1 MSYLYQQQG
10 KARQMDK
17 KTQRFFANAELKD
30 FKIALKR
37 EFPNAQFKSEFLG
50 YAPNGKPAWE
60 VIGYGEVRIM
70 EMEELEAK
78 MQFRYAFVNTITK
91 TYQLI

>member
-1 MSYLYQQQG
+1 
-10 KARQMDK
+10 MDK
-17 KTQRFFANAELKD
+17 KTQRFWANAELKD

-37 EFPNAQFKSEFLG
+37 DFPNAQFKSEFLG
-50 YAPNGKPAWE
+50 YSPNGKPAWK
-60 VIGYGEVRIM
+60 VIGYGEVRLM

-78 MQFRYAFVNTITK
+78 MQFRYAYINTLAK